1 MKKWQYISTSA
12 RDFRPARMKSTE
24 YIDKDGVRQ
33 ARECPPGMKAHTD
46 HSKGPHYTVWAY
58 PWEKWLNV
66 LGERGWEVCG
76 TSTTGGKYPKRT
88 AILKRE
94 ITEENEDE

>member
-12 RDFRPARMKSTE
+12 VDFRPARMKSTQ
-24 YIDKDGVRQ
+24 YIDKHGVRQ
-33 ARECPPGMKAHTD
+33 NRECPPGMKIHTD
-46 HSKGPHYTVWAY
+46 HSKGPHHTIWAY

-66 LGERGWEVCG
+66 LGEKGWEVCG
-76 TSTTGGKYPKRT
+76 VGNSTGKYGTIT

-94 ITEENEDE
+94 IVEETEDA